1 MDCLCLYMGPDNVE
15 HSQSPM
21 GKEKATRSY
30 SYPIIV
36 GGKKR
41 GKVEAY
47 YKERAGFL
55 PEEKK
60 FDERSE
66 PDDFQN
72 H

>member
-1 MDCLCLYMGPDNVE
+1 MPLYGAGQRRALAKPNG
-15 HSQSPM
+15 Q
-21 GKEKATRSY
+21 GKGTRSY